1 MLQVNLLSDH
11 TKERG
16 TAVPMGMKFRVVC
29 RKLYDYVRYDLKEI
43 AFPSSLPDPPHIK
56 KRPKLTLKDKWCILK
71 EATRLYG
78 ASWVRD
84 IGPDLRPN
92 DYKKVKEEP
101 DIKTEEG
108 SSEPTTVEDLLG
120 ALKGGAEKAKP
131 ALQRMY
137 MARASNYTDALK
149 NYVESYKEGLKEHL
163 EEEAMGKGHRQGND
177 ATKPPQSPSS

>member
-1 MLQVNLLSDH
+1 
-11 TKERG
+11 
-16 TAVPMGMKFRVVC
+16 MGM
-29 RKLYDYVRYDLKEI
+29 
-43 AFPSSLPDPPHIK
+43 
-56 KRPKLTLKDKWCILK
+56 KRPKLSWKDKWCILK

-84 IGPDLRPN
+84 IGPDIRPN
-92 DYKKVKEEP
+92 DYNYKKAKE
-101 DIKTEEG
+101 
-108 SSEPTTVEDLLG
+108 SEPTTVEDLVG
-120 ALKGGAEKAKP
+120 ALKGGAEKAKN

-177 ATKPPQSPSS
+177 EIKPP